1 MIILSPH
8 SQASQNCALEQQLLA
23 ERSDDLLLFYVN
35 AAAVVVGRNQTMEA
49 EVDVDF
55 CAAHGI
61 EVVRRI
67 SGGGAVFHDLGN
79 INFAFI
85 VNADTSTP
93 ALDRNF
99 LAPVVAALQSLGV
112 PASVGLRHDIRCGGY
127 KISGTASHVS
137 RGRQLFH
144 GTLLHRVNL
153 DLLHLALNGKTTL
166 RGRGVA
172 SFPDRVANIASLVRS
187 DESTPDFLRQLMAA
201 MQAQLELTALS
212 RA

>member
-1 MIILSPH
+1 
-8 SQASQNCALEQQLLA
+8 
-23 ERSDDLLLFYVN
+23 
-35 AAAVVVGRNQTMEA
+35 
-49 EVDVDF
+49 
-55 CAAHGI
+55 
-61 EVVRRI
+61 
-67 SGGGAVFHDLGN
+67 
-79 INFAFI
+79 
-85 VNADTSTP
+85 
-93 ALDRNF
+93 
-99 LAPVVAALQSLGV
+99 
-112 PASVGLRHDIRCGGY
+112 DIRCGGY

-153 DLLHLALNGKTTL
+153 DLLHLARNGKTTL

-212 RA
+212 RG